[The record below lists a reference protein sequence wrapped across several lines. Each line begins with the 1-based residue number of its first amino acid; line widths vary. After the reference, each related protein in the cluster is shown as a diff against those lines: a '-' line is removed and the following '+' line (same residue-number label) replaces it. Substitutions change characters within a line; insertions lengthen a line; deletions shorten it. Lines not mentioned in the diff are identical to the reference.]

1 MNRSRFFALG
11 LFQLGLIF
19 SLYAQE
25 LTLSPYSR
33 YGIGDIFSNTTTRNA
48 GMGGI
53 GMATDNYFSLNRIN
67 PAGYADLVFTT
78 FDISGFSQL
87 SNLRSNNSTEGQV
100 TAGFQDIGF
109 GFPSNKNLAL
119 VIGFAPYSAVGYN
132 ASQFNQITLQDT
144 VTYLE
149 ETRYNAQGGLNQLYF
164 GAAFR
169 LWRNKLRLGVNFKYL
184 FGNTR
189 FDWTNQVLTLA
200 DTIGVPTFQPLSI
213 RKDVYIKGLSG
224 QVGIIYQDT
233 INADKRILYRI
244 GASAEYSLNLTGDRF
259 TIFGNG
265 SFSDTTLSGVEY
277 SEIII
282 PPNVGGGFMVNRPGY
297 WSVGADFSYQDW
309 GQFQYFTDQSVLGRQ
324 VRAGFGV
331 EVSDPESFNYLR
343 RINYRFGAYW
353 RQSYIQIN
361 DQSIRDIGV
370 TVGFGLPAGLKG
382 NSRLNQ
388 GRASSRVNLSA
399 ELGRRGSLNNDL
411 PLEEFYARFRL
422 GITLNDR
429 WFIRRVVD

>member
-1 MNRSRFFALG
+1 MNKSRFIALG
-11 LFQLGLIF
+11 IFQLGLIF
-19 SLYAQE
+19 TLYAQE

-53 GMATDNYFSLNRIN
+53 GMASDNYFSLNRIN

-87 SNLRSNNSTEGQV
+87 SNLRSNNSSENQI

-109 GFPSNKNLAL
+109 GFPSNKNLVL
-119 VIGFAPYSAVGYN
+119 VMGFAPYSAVGYN
-132 ASQFNQITLQDT
+132 ASQLREITLQDT
-144 VTYLE
+144 VKYLE
-149 ETRYNAQGGLNQLYF
+149 ENRYNALGGLNQLYF
-164 GAAFR
+164 GVAFR
-169 LWRNKLRLGVNFKYL
+169 FWRNKLRLGANVKYL

-189 FDWTNQVLTLA
+189 YDWTNQVLTIK
-200 DTIGVPTFQPLSI
+200 DTIGVPTFQQLSI

-224 QVGIIYQDT
+224 QVGFVYQDT
-233 INADKRILYRI
+233 IKASKRILFRI
-244 GASAEYSLNLTGDRF
+244 GAAAEYSLNLTGDRF

-265 SFSDTTLSGVEY
+265 DFSDTTLAGVEY
-277 SEIII
+277 SEIVI
-282 PPNVGGGFMVNRPGY
+282 PPSLGAGFMINRPGY
-297 WSVGADFSYQDW
+297 WAFGADFSYQDW
-309 GQFQYFTDQSVLGRQ
+309 AQFQYFSDESVLGKQ
-324 VRAGFGV
+324 VRAGIGV
-331 EVSDPESFNYLR
+331 EFSDPESFKYGR

-361 DQSIRDIGV
+361 DQSIQDLGV
-370 TVGFGLPAGLKG
+370 TVGIGLPAGLKG

-388 GRASSRVNLSA
+388 GRETSRINLSA
-399 ELGRRGSLNNDL
+399 ELGKRGSLDSNL
-411 PLEEFYARFRL
+411 PLEEYYARFRL